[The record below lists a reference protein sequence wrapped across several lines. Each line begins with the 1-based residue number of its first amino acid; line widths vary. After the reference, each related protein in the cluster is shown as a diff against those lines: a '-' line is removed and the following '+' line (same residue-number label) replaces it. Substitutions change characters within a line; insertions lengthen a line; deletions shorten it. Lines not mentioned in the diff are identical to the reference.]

1 MLINKKIIR
10 SSSSRDKN
18 MKYETKFKRQLLAS
32 SIAIVVAAGAN
43 SQEEVLETPDDNIEE
58 VVVTGIRASLKRSM
72 DIKREAKGIVD
83 GISAEDIG
91 KFPDTNLAESLQRIT
106 GVAIE
111 RDRGEGSK
119 ITVRGFGPDFNIV
132 SFNGRQMPT
141 NGGRSFDFGN
151 IASEGISAV
160 EVYKSGRA
168 NVASGGIGA
177 VVNVIT
183 SKPLENPGLRAVIS
197 GKGVYDPGTRKG
209 NSVNPEIVGL
219 FSQTFADDT
228 LGVAIS
234 ASKQV
239 RDGGSQNITTSS
251 FMGRNFVTQEDM
263 DNNEEDAEW
272 GSIPVGDP
280 DAINFPA
287 EVSDGIYAIPT
298 NIQYNL
304 DDFRRERVNGQ
315 LTLQWRPVEN
325 ITGTI
330 DYTYAK
336 NQMNTQHQDLSAWF
350 DPGCSTRESE
360 WIQEGNIWS
369 PTMYRQVGCAQD
381 NLQGVGLYATVDENK
396 SAGFNLEWLVNDNL
410 TLNLDYHDSTGEAR
424 PNSKHGSSGSVAVAA
439 LNRITTTG
447 YFTENG
453 LPVLE
458 VQLGERNSYNQITR
472 EDEINIQD
480 MQVSGSSF
488 GSFNNLMEVQQ
499 LQFDGEYVFDQGHSI
514 DFGVGRVEVTNR
526 GQTKGISRDK
536 WSGVG
541 DPGDIADL
549 LTVESIAGVYD
560 TLEGSGDP
568 RQVTEFFT
576 WDFQTLIDT
585 SEQLLQ
591 EGTHGDVDG
600 DSGPCL
606 TGFCPSYNFDLDE
619 VTTETSD
626 SIYLQTHWVGY
637 LSDSPVNLFLGV
649 RYENTEVHSEALVPM
664 PDRIEWSIFDDKF
677 TLIDKRDPETGN
689 VVNDFSERDGSYSM
703 FLPSLDFDMEIM
715 DDVILRASYSLTVT
729 RPAYNDL
736 KGALLI
742 DYVGKESGGGRR
754 GNPQLLPM
762 EAKNFDLSLEW
773 YYDDASYISA
783 GLWSKSVDNFIISR
797 TFRKQPLFPDLYS
810 PYNGELYL
818 NAVDELTGGD
828 PRFDID
834 NGDLNDF
841 YIENY
846 ASAEY
851 NEAVEIPEEDDPI
864 AVQTGLEGDP
874 VALFD
879 ITIPIN
885 QDETKVKGLELMAQ
899 HTFGESG
906 FGFQANYTIV
916 DGDLEYDIN
925 LNEEQWVVPGM
936 SDTANLV
943 AFYDKD
949 GFQIRLAFNWRDEY
963 LQSPAR
969 DPRFVE
975 EYSQLDLNASYEFSD
990 NFSVFIE
997 GINLT
1002 EEHQRIHGRSKY
1014 QVREYSV
1021 GHARYNLG
1029 AKYSF

>member
-1 MLINKKIIR
+1 
-10 SSSSRDKN
+10 

-32 SIAIVVAAGAN
+32 SIAMVVAAGAN
-43 SQEEVLETPDDNIEE
+43 SQEEVLESVDDNIEE

-183 SKPLENPGLRAVIS
+183 SKPLEKPGLRAVVS
-197 GKGVYDPGTRKG
+197 AKGVYDPGTRKG

-239 RDGGSQNITTSS
+239 RDGGSQNVTTSS

-280 DAINFPA
+280 DAINFPT

-304 DDFRRERVNGQ
+304 DDFRRERINGQ
-315 LTLQWRPVEN
+315 LTIQWRPVEN

-458 VQLGERNSYNQITR
+458 VQLGERNSNNQITR
-472 EDEINIQD
+472 EDEIDIQD

-499 LQFDGEYVFDQGHSI
+499 LRFDGEYVFDQGHSI
-514 DFGVGRVEVTNR
+514 DFGIGRVEVTNR

-585 SEQLLQ
+585 SERLLQ

-637 LSDSPVNLFLGV
+637 MHNNPVNLFVGL

-664 PDRIEWSIFDDKF
+664 PKQIEWSIFDDKF
-677 TLIDKRDPETGN
+677 TLINQRDPETGN

-703 FLPSLDFDMEIM
+703 YLPSLDFDMEIM

-773 YYDDASYISA
+773 YYDEASYISA
-783 GLWSKSVDNFIISR
+783 GYWKKRVDNFIISR
-797 TFRKQPLFPDLYS
+797 TFRNQPLFPDLYT
-810 PYNGELYL
+810 PYEGELHL

-834 NGDLNDF
+834 NGDLNEY

-846 ASAEY
+846 ASPEY
-851 NEAVEIPEEDDPI
+851 TEAVEIPEEDDPI
-864 AVQTGLEGDP
+864 AVQTGLADDP

-885 QDETKVKGLELMAQ
+885 QDETEVKGLELMAQ
-899 HTFGESG
+899 HTFGDSG
-906 FGFQANYTIV
+906 FGFQANYTVV
-916 DGDLEYDIN
+916 DGDLKYDIN

-943 AFYDKD
+943 GFYDKD
-949 GFQIRLAFNWRDEY
+949 GFQIRLAYNWRDEY

-975 EYSQLDLNASYEFSD
+975 EYSQLDINASYEFSD

>member
-1 MLINKKIIR
+1 
-10 SSSSRDKN
+10 

-43 SQEEVLETPDDNIEE
+43 SQEEVLETADDNIEE

-183 SKPLENPGLRAVIS
+183 SKPLEKPGLRAVVS
-197 GKGVYDPGTRKG
+197 AKGVYDPGTRKG

-239 RDGGSQNITTSS
+239 RDGGSQNVTTSS

-280 DAINFPA
+280 DAINFPT

-472 EDEINIQD
+472 EDEIDIQD

-514 DFGVGRVEVTNR
+514 DFGIGRVEVTNR

-585 SEQLLQ
+585 SERLLQ
-591 EGTHGDVDG
+591 GGTHGDVDG

-637 LSDSPVNLFLGV
+637 LSDSPVNLFFGV
-649 RYENTEVHSEALVPM
+649 RYEHTEVHSEALVPM

-703 FLPSLDFDMEIM
+703 FF
-715 DDVILRASYSLTVT
+715 
-729 RPAYNDL
+729 
-736 KGALLI
+736 
-742 DYVGKESGGGRR
+742 
-754 GNPQLLPM
+754 
-762 EAKNFDLSLEW
+762 
-773 YYDDASYISA
+773 
-783 GLWSKSVDNFIISR
+783 
-797 TFRKQPLFPDLYS
+797 
-810 PYNGELYL
+810 
-818 NAVDELTGGD
+818 
-828 PRFDID
+828 
-834 NGDLNDF
+834 
-841 YIENY
+841 
-846 ASAEY
+846 
-851 NEAVEIPEEDDPI
+851 PI
-864 AVQTGLEGDP
+864 ASRY
-874 VALFD
+874 
-879 ITIPIN
+879 ITCVIIIP
-885 QDETKVKGLELMAQ
+885 
-899 HTFGESG
+899 
-906 FGFQANYTIV
+906 
-916 DGDLEYDIN
+916 
-925 LNEEQWVVPGM
+925 
-936 SDTANLV
+936 
-943 AFYDKD
+943 
-949 GFQIRLAFNWRDEY
+949 
-963 LQSPAR
+963 LQ
-969 DPRFVE
+969 
-975 EYSQLDLNASYEFSD
+975 
-990 NFSVFIE
+990 
-997 GINLT
+997 
-1002 EEHQRIHGRSKY
+1002 
-1014 QVREYSV
+1014 
-1021 GHARYNLG
+1021 
-1029 AKYSF
+1029 

>member
-1 MLINKKIIR
+1 
-10 SSSSRDKN
+10 
-18 MKYETKFKRQLLAS
+18 MKYETQFKRQLLAS
-32 SIAIVVAAGAN
+32 SIAMVVAAGAN
-43 SQEEVLETPDDNIEE
+43 SQEEVLESVDDNIEE
-58 VVVTGIRASLKRSM
+58 VIVTGIRASLKRSM

-183 SKPLENPGLRAVIS
+183 SKPLEKPGLRAVVS
-197 GKGVYDPGTRKG
+197 AKGVYDPGTRKG
-209 NSVNPEIVGL
+209 NTVNPEIVGL

-228 LGVAIS
+228 LGVAVS

-239 RDGGSQNITTSS
+239 RDGGSQNVTTSS
-251 FMGRNFVTQEDM
+251 FMGRNFVTLDDI
-263 DNNEEDAEW
+263 DNQEEDAEW
-272 GSIPVGDP
+272 GSIAVGDP
-280 DAINFPA
+280 SAINFPT

-315 LTLQWRPVEN
+315 LTLQWRPIEN
-325 ITGTI
+325 ITATI

-350 DPGCSTRESE
+350 DPACSTRESE

-381 NLQGVGLYATVDENK
+381 NLQGVGLFATVDENK
-396 SAGFNLEWLVNDNL
+396 SAGFNFEWLVNDNL

-424 PNSKHGSSGSVAVAA
+424 PNSKHGSSGSVAVAS

-453 LPVLE
+453 MPVLE
-458 VQLGERNSYNQITR
+458 VQLGERNSYNQIIR
-472 EDEINIQD
+472 KDEIDVED

-499 LQFDGEYVFDQGHSI
+499 LQFDGEYIFDQGHSI
-514 DFGVGRVEVTNR
+514 DFGIGRVEVTNR

-541 DPGDIADL
+541 DPGDIKDL
-549 LTVESIAGVYD
+549 LTIESMAGVYD

-568 RQVTEFFT
+568 RQVTQFFT

-585 SEQLLQ
+585 SERLLQ
-591 EGTHGDVDG
+591 EGTHGDVSGDG
-600 DSGPCL
+600 GPCL

-637 LSDSPVNLFLGV
+637 LYDNPVNLFVGM
-649 RYENTEVHSEALVPM
+649 RYEYTEVHSEALVPM
-664 PDRIEWSIFDDKF
+664 PDRIEWSILDDKF
-677 TLIDKRDPETGN
+677 TLINQRDPETGN

-742 DYVGKESGGGRR
+742 DYVGKQSGGGRR

-783 GLWSKSVDNFIISR
+783 GLWSKNVDNFIISK

-810 PYNGELYL
+810 PYNGELHL
-818 NAVDELTGGD
+818 NAVDDLTGGD

-834 NGDLNDF
+834 NGDLNEY

-851 NEAVEIPEEDDPI
+851 NEAVRIPEEDDPI

-949 GFQIRLAFNWRDEY
+949 GLQIRLAYNWRDEY

>member
-1 MLINKKIIR
+1 
-10 SSSSRDKN
+10 
-18 MKYETKFKRQLLAS
+18 MKYEIKFKRQLLAS

-43 SQEEVLETPDDNIEE
+43 SQEEVLETADDNIEE

-72 DIKREAKGIVD
+72 DIKRDAKGIVD

-228 LGVAIS
+228 FGVAIS

-239 RDGGSQNITTSS
+239 RDGGSQNVTTSS
-251 FMGRNFVTQEDM
+251 FMGRNFVTLEDI
-263 DNNEEDAEW
+263 DNQEEDAEW

-280 DAINFPA
+280 TSINFPTD
-287 EVSDGIYAIPT
+287 VSEGIYAIPT

-315 LTLQWRPVEN
+315 LTLQWRPLEN
-325 ITGTI
+325 ITGTV

-396 SAGFNLEWLVNDNL
+396 SAGFNLEWLVNDNF

-458 VQLGERNSYNQITR
+458 IQLGERNSYNQITK
-472 EDEINIQD
+472 EDEINKQD

-514 DFGVGRVEVTNR
+514 DFGIGRVEVTNR
-526 GQTKGISRDK
+526 GQTKSISRDK

-576 WDFQTLIDT
+576 WDFQALIDT
-585 SEQLLQ
+585 SEQFLQ
-591 EGTHGDVDG
+591 GGTHGDVDG

-637 LSDSPVNLFLGV
+637 LSDSPVNLFFGM
-649 RYENTEVHSEALVPM
+649 RYEHTEVHSEALVPM

-797 TFRKQPLFPDLYS
+797 TFRNQPLFPDLYS

-818 NAVDELTGGD
+818 KAVDDLTGGD

-834 NGDLNDF
+834 NEDLNEY

-851 NEAVEIPEEDDPI
+851 NDAVEIPDDDDPI

-906 FGFQANYTIV
+906 FGFQANYTVV
-916 DGDLEYDIN
+916 DGDLKYDIN

-949 GFQIRLAFNWRDEY
+949 GFQVRLAYNWRDEY

-975 EYSQLDLNASYEFSD
+975 EYSQFDLNASYEFSD